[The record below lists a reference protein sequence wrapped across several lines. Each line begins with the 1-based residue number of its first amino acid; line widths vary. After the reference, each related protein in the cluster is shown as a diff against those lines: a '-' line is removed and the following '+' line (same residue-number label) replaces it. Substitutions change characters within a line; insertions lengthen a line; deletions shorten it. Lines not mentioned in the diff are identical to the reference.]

1 MSEDKLI
8 HCSFCGRSEAE
19 CKHLITGKDGV
30 HIRFFRWASSGDWGH
45 QKGSSADPFPFR
57 SGALG
62 EYRLQD
68 RARFAGGR
76 ECVHR

>member
-30 HIRFFRWASSGDWGH
+30 YICGNCVLDCATMLIEN
-45 QKGSSADPFPFR
+45 QKQEDAEQQKED
-57 SGALG
+57 G
-62 EYRLQD
+62 E
-68 RARFAGGR
+68 
-76 ECVHR
+76 

>member
-30 HIRFFRWASSGDWGH
+30 HICGNCVLDCATMLIEN
-45 QKGSSADPFPFR
+45 QKPEDAEQQKED
-57 SGALG
+57 G
-62 EYRLQD
+62 E
-68 RARFAGGR
+68 
-76 ECVHR
+76 